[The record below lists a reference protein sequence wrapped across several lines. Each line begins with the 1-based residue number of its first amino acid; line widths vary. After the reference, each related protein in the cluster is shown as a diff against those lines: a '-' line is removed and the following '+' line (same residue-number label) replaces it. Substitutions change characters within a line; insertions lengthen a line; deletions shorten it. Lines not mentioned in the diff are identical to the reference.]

1 MVQMVRNHKLHV
13 TIFSKKRGTVSTGV
27 EWHNVK
33 KAVLETAL
41 ERKGNLSR

>member
-27 EWHNVK
+27 EWDNVK
-33 KAVLETAL
+33 KVVLETAL